1 MALTIRNT
9 APVNYTQ
16 DMDNDLLI
24 RINGVLPD
32 LSIMG
37 GEEKSEITVGRTD
50 VAARRRD
57 KR

>member
-16 DMDNDLLI
+16 DMENDLI
-24 RINGVLPD
+24 VRINGTLPD

-37 GEEKSEITVGRTD
+37 GEEKSEITAGSTHA
-50 VAARRRD
+50 AARRRE

>member
-16 DMDNDLLI
+16 DMKNDLSV
-24 RINGVLPD
+24 RINETLPN
-32 LSIMG
+32 LSIMRD
-37 GEEKSEITVGRTD
+37 EQKSEITVCQTDAAAGR
-50 VAARRRD
+50 RE